1 MQIKSTLKQHRALGI
16 VIALFAALALA
27 YSFVFPLGEIN
38 DEIPHFAL
46 VQFIAEHHRP
56 PLTTEEREAV
66 GKKGDA
72 SPFYYTLVALLTQ
85 YVDISDPSPLPQ
97 LDANLK
103 RYIPSDGLTIHNIL
117 HTNREKFPFSDLPLA
132 WHLARL
138 VSIPLGMVTIIGVY
152 LTILSIYPER
162 LYFALAASGFVAFLP
177 RFVLSSAVLNDDNL
191 AFAFI
196 SLSVLYLVRLAK
208 GDESLKTLILSGVL
222 IGLATF
228 AKYHSILLLAAMTIL
243 LLQLK
248 VQRKWPWKRA
258 LHHWSI
264 ILLAFLAAVG
274 WWFAFLVI
282 RFNQVAEQGFI
293 GGLLATLGDPVV
305 AQGVSDAS
313 GLKIPFLSAAHWLNW
328 LLLMLR
334 TFWYQDSSSYHYFKA
349 TNSLGVYWTVYLL
362 IGLIGVAAILGLLKR
377 SISYFYAWRASIPRS
392 VLRLPEFCLLGY
404 VFLIYGA
411 LVFIR
416 HLMQPS
422 FVTAQGRHIFPAL
435 TAIAFFTVLGWEEIL
450 NWIGLEKSRLHGRKI
465 SSGDKTLAFAVSGS
479 LLGLSIIILYTFII
493 PVYYP
498 FLPLTKENPTGVSIS
513 HRIERSFAD
522 GVNLLGVDLESS
534 AIETGAALPVV
545 LYWQVAKEQSK
556 DFLTSICLRNEQGET
571 ITCWQGYP
579 VNGRYPARAW
589 EEGYIIEDNIALPLP
604 TCLPSD
610 NYQLW
615 LSVLP
620 LRPDKAISIGD
631 ESTDEPDP
639 IQLAEIPLVHKSLS
653 SLSDIEL
660 WVKGKKYTN
669 GKFKL
674 FQPRQTLTAIHYQP
688 EGSSSLQGHGEV
700 RLSPA
705 SNNPA
710 GDTSWLPVS
719 PSVTYRCP
727 DNTLATVYNFVLDAG
742 IIPASY
748 QVEVDHKINKDFD
761 LETKTRKRN
770 FSDLQPMEVAANKLF
785 GDELELIGYDIDY
798 TPRMAGE
805 TINITMHWRT
815 LRTMGYRYNASTHF
829 LDNNVVMLG
838 QYDNILGGTYS
849 NLLWTPGEV
858 TRDEYPLL
866 IAPHTPPGLY
876 NIEFGVYWYS
886 KGEFQFL
893 PIHSNG
899 ESETVKHIALGQ
911 IRVLDLDRGKPSHSL
926 NIELDGQI
934 ELAGFHVSSDN
945 LSARQPLKLTLY
957 WQALQQPAFDYTVF
971 VQLIGPDNQVWAQQ
985 DNQPQ
990 SGRYP
995 TTAWAVQDRVVD
1007 RYELSLKEGAPSGTY
1022 RLLVGMYDL
1031 TTGERLAAIDRNGNR
1046 LSNDAID
1053 LGEITIEN
1061 K

>member
-1 MQIKSTLKQHRALGI
+1 MSAWVVQIKSTLKQHWALGG
-16 VIALFAALALA
+16 VMVLFAALALA

-72 SPFYYTLVALLTQ
+72 SPFYHTLVALLTQ
-85 YVDISDPSPLPQ
+85 YVDISDASPLPE
-97 LDANLK
+97 LDAELK

-117 HTNREKFPFSDLPLA
+117 HTSREKFPFSGLPLA

-138 VSIPLGMVTIIGVY
+138 VSIPLGMITIIGVY
-152 LTILSIYPER
+152 LSILSIYPGR
-162 LYFALAASGFVAFLP
+162 PCFALAVSGFVAFLP

-222 IGLATF
+222 IGLAAF
-228 AKYHSILLLAAMTIL
+228 AKYHSILLLAAMTVL

-248 VQRKWPWKRA
+248 VQRKWSWKRA

-305 AQGVSDAS
+305 TQGVSDAA
-313 GLKIPFLSAAHWLNW
+313 GLEIPFLPAAHWLNW
-328 LLLMLR
+328 LFLMLR
-334 TFWYQDSSSYHYFKA
+334 TFWYQDSSSYHYFKS
-349 TNSLGVYWTVYLL
+349 TNSLGVYRTVYLF
-362 IGLIGVAAILGLLKR
+362 IGLISMAAILGLLKR
-377 SISYFYAWRASIPRS
+377 SVNYIYAWRASISRS

-416 HLMQPS
+416 HLMQPG

-435 TAIAFFTVLGWEEIL
+435 TAIAFFAVLGWEEIL
-450 NWIGLEKSRLHGRKI
+450 NWIGLEKSRLHGRKMP
-465 SSGDKTLAFAVSGS
+465 SGDKTLAFAVSGS
-479 LLGLSIIILYTFII
+479 LLGLSIIILCTFII

-513 HRIERSFAD
+513 HRIEHSFAD

-556 DFLTSICLRNEQGET
+556 DFLTSVCLRNEQGET
-571 ITCWQGYP
+571 VTCWQGYP

-589 EEGYIIEDNIALPLP
+589 EEGYVIEDRIDLPTP
-604 TCLPSD
+604 TCLPAGT
-610 NYQLW
+610 YQIW
-615 LSVLP
+615 LSVVP

-639 IQLAEIPLVHKSLS
+639 IQLAEISLVHKRLS
-653 SLSDIEL
+653 PLPDIEL
-660 WVKGKKYTN
+660 WLKGKKYTN
-669 GKFKL
+669 GKFNL

-688 EGSSSLQGHGEV
+688 EDNLLLQGQGEI
-700 RLSPA
+700 RLSPV

-710 GDTSWLPVS
+710 GDASWLPVS

-727 DNTLATVYNFVLDAG
+727 DNTLAKVYNFVLDTG
-742 IIPASY
+742 IIPAGY
-748 QVEVDHKINKDFD
+748 QVEVDHEINKNFD
-761 LETKTRKRN
+761 LKVKTRKRN
-770 FSDLQPMEVAANKLF
+770 FSDLQPTEVAANKLF
-785 GDELELIGYDIDY
+785 GDELELTGYDIDH

-805 TINITMHWRT
+805 PVNITMEWRT
-815 LRTMGYRYNASTHF
+815 LRTMGDRYNASTHF
-829 LDNNVVMLG
+829 LDNNVVMWG

-849 NLLWTPGEV
+849 NLLWAPGEV
-858 TRDEYPLL
+858 VRDEYSLL
-866 IAPHTPPGLY
+866 VAPHTPPGLY
-876 NIEFGVYWYS
+876 HIEFGVYRYA
-886 KGEFQFL
+886 KGKFQFL
-893 PIHSNG
+893 PVHSNA
-899 ESETVKHIALGQ
+899 ESETVKHITLGQ
-911 IRVLDLDRGKPSHSL
+911 IRVLDIDRGKPPHSL
-926 NIELDGQI
+926 NIELGGQI
-934 ELAGFHVSSDN
+934 ELAGFQASSDN
-945 LSARQPLKLTLY
+945 FSARQPLELTLY

-971 VQLIGPDNQVWAQQ
+971 AQLIGPDGQVWAQQ

-990 SGRYP
+990 GGRYP
-995 TTAWAVQDRVVD
+995 TTVWAIQDRVVD
-1007 RYELSLKEGAPSGTY
+1007 RYELSLKEG
-1022 RLLVGMYDL
+1022 
-1031 TTGERLAAIDRNGNR
+1031 
-1046 LSNDAID
+1046 
-1053 LGEITIEN
+1053 
-1061 K
+1061 